1 MSKNESRSTSVGGA
15 AGGIEGEALH
25 MFYAGDR
32 GGRGGERGGERQ
44 GEKER
49 ERGRERGYTVR
60 SPQAIV
66 YIAMLQ

>member
-25 MFYAGDR
+25 MFYAGER
-32 GGRGGERGGERQ
+32 GGGERGGERQ

-60 SPQAIV
+60 SPQGLLY

>member
-25 MFYAGDR
+25 MFYAGE
-32 GGRGGERGGERQ
+32 RGGERGGERQ

>member
-25 MFYAGDR
+25 MFYAGER
-32 GGRGGERGGERQ
+32 GGGERQ

-60 SPQAIV
+60 SPQGIL
-66 YIAMLQ
+66 YILPDCKVQR